1 MSRTLSIA
9 ALAASLSLVLAAC
22 GGKAPATDGDA
33 GSAGKPEAS
42 TAPADAQQQLTA
54 KLNAYIGCFNALD
67 SKTHGSIQTYTRWI
81 KDVDAGPS
89 GRETNVYGPFEIGDY
104 DMKQCDAPVTEAM
117 AAKPALADLD
127 AAAGRYQQALKAL
140 VPISKDAHDY
150 YDRQDYEDDG
160 FAKGKQLHAPLMAA
174 FKDFVVASETFN
186 AELERQN
193 DAAQREQLKA
203 LEQAEG
209 RTREYYR
216 LAMMLEAKAIME
228 MMGEDDFDVARARER
243 LDAFN
248 RISDEAHAKVADQE
262 PASWTGTASNARP
275 RTSAAKARSGCSGSA
290 ARFRTPISSRGC
302 WRRRRWRRAA
312 RPGDCCTSTTHWC
325 SRAIAS
331 NPAHC
336 PHFCRIRPG

>member
-9 ALAASLSLVLAAC
+9 ALAASLSLILAAC
-22 GGKAPATDGDA
+22 GDKTPPAAGGA
-33 GSAGKPEAS
+33 GSSAKPEAS
-42 TAPADAQQQLTA
+42 AAPADAQQQLTA

-67 SKTHGSIQTYTRWI
+67 SKTHGSIQSYTRWI

-89 GRETNVYGPFEIGDY
+89 GRETNVYGPFEISDY
-104 DMKQCDAPVTEAM
+104 DMKQCDAPVSEAI

-127 AAAGRYQQALKAL
+127 AAAGQYQQALKAL
-140 VPISKDAHDY
+140 VPISKEAHDY
-150 YDRQDYEDDG
+150 YERQDYEDDR
-160 FAKGKQLHAPLMAA
+160 FAKGKQLHAPLMTA

-216 LAMMLEAKAIME
+216 LAMMLEAKAIMD

-262 PASWTGTASNARP
+262 PGKLDWNSFEREAENFRREGKERLQRVSANTPYTDFERRMLDSPSMAP
-275 RTSAAKARSGCSGSA
+275 RGSA
-290 ARFRTPISSRGC
+290 GKLMQEYNSLVFQ
-302 WRRRRWRRAA
+302 
-312 RPGDCCTSTTHWC
+312 
-325 SRAIAS
+325 S
-331 NPAHC
+331 N
-336 PHFCRIRPG
+336 RQ

>member
-9 ALAASLSLVLAAC
+9 ALAASLSLLLAAC

-243 LDAFN
+243 LGAFN

-262 PASWTGTASNARP
+262 PGKLDWNSFEREAENFRREGKERLQRVSGKVPYTDFEQRMLASPSMAP
-275 RTSAAKARSGCSGSA
+275 SGSTGRLLHIYNA
-290 ARFRTPISSRGC
+290 LVFQ
-302 WRRRRWRRAA
+302 
-312 RPGDCCTSTTHWC
+312 
-325 SRAIAS
+325 S
-331 NPAHC
+331 N
-336 PHFCRIRPG
+336 RQ

>member
-9 ALAASLSLVLAAC
+9 ALAASLSLILAAC
-22 GGKAPATDGDA
+22 GDKTPPAAGGA
-33 GSAGKPEAS
+33 GSSAKPEAS
-42 TAPADAQQQLTA
+42 AAPADAQQQLTA

-67 SKTHGSIQTYTRWI
+67 SKTHGSIQSYTRWI

-89 GRETNVYGPFEIGDY
+89 GRETNVYGPFEISDY
-104 DMKQCDAPVTEAM
+104 DMKQCDAPVSEAI

-127 AAAGRYQQALKAL
+127 AAAGQYQQALKAL
-140 VPISKDAHDY
+140 VPISKEAHDY
-150 YDRQDYEDDG
+150 YERQDYEDDR
-160 FAKGKQLHAPLMAA
+160 FAKGKQLHAPLMTA

-193 DAAQREQLKA
+193 DAAQLEQLKA

-216 LAMMLEAKAIME
+216 LAMMLEAKAIMD

-262 PASWTGTASNARP
+262 PGKLDWNSFEREAENFRREGKERLQRVSANTPYTDFERRMLDSPSMAP
-275 RTSAAKARSGCSGSA
+275 RGSA
-290 ARFRTPISSRGC
+290 GKLMQEYNSLVFQ
-302 WRRRRWRRAA
+302 
-312 RPGDCCTSTTHWC
+312 
-325 SRAIAS
+325 S
-331 NPAHC
+331 N
-336 PHFCRIRPG
+336 RQ

>member
-9 ALAASLSLVLAAC
+9 ALAASLSLILAAC
-22 GGKAPATDGDA
+22 GDKTPTAAGGA
-33 GSAGKPEAS
+33 GSSAKPEAS
-42 TAPADAQQQLTA
+42 AAPADAQQQLTA

-67 SKTHGSIQTYTRWI
+67 SKTHGSIQSYTRWI

-89 GRETNVYGPFEIGDY
+89 GRETNVYGPFEISDY
-104 DMKQCDAPVTEAM
+104 DMKQCDAPVTEAI

-127 AAAGRYQQALKAL
+127 AAAGQYQQALKAL
-140 VPISKDAHDY
+140 VPISKEAHDY
-150 YDRQDYEDDG
+150 YERQDYEDDR
-160 FAKGKQLHAPLMAA
+160 FAKGKQLHAPLMTA

-216 LAMMLEAKAIME
+216 LAMMLEAKAIVELMT
-228 MMGEDDFDVARARER
+228 EDDFDQAKARER

-262 PASWTGTASNARP
+262 PGKLDWNSFEREAENFRREGKERLQRVSANTPYTDFERRMLDSPSMAP
-275 RTSAAKARSGCSGSA
+275 RGSA
-290 ARFRTPISSRGC
+290 GKLMQEYNSLVFQ
-302 WRRRRWRRAA
+302 
-312 RPGDCCTSTTHWC
+312 
-325 SRAIAS
+325 S
-331 NPAHC
+331 N
-336 PHFCRIRPG
+336 RQ

>member
-9 ALAASLSLVLAAC
+9 ALAASLSLILAAC
-22 GGKAPATDGDA
+22 GDKTPTAVGGA
-33 GSAGKPEAS
+33 GSSAKQEAS
-42 TAPADAQQQLTA
+42 AAPADAQQQLTA

-67 SKTHGSIQTYTRWI
+67 SKTHGSIQSYTRWI

-89 GRETNVYGPFEIGDY
+89 GRETNVYGPFEISDY
-104 DMKQCDAPVTEAM
+104 DMKQCDAPVSEAI

-127 AAAGRYQQALKAL
+127 AAAGQYQQALKAL
-140 VPISKDAHDY
+140 VPISKEAHDY
-150 YDRQDYEDDG
+150 YERQDYEDDR
-160 FAKGKQLHAPLMAA
+160 FAKGKQLHAPLMTA

-216 LAMMLEAKAIME
+216 LAMMLEAKAIMD

-262 PASWTGTASNARP
+262 PGKLDWNSFEREAENFRREGKERLQRVSANTPYTDFERRMLDSPSMAP
-275 RTSAAKARSGCSGSA
+275 RGSA
-290 ARFRTPISSRGC
+290 GKLMQEYNSLVFQ
-302 WRRRRWRRAA
+302 
-312 RPGDCCTSTTHWC
+312 
-325 SRAIAS
+325 S
-331 NPAHC
+331 N
-336 PHFCRIRPG
+336 RQ

>member
-9 ALAASLSLVLAAC
+9 ALAASLSLILAAC
-22 GGKAPATDGDA
+22 GDKTPTAAGGA
-33 GSAGKPEAS
+33 GSSAKPEAS
-42 TAPADAQQQLTA
+42 AAPADAQQQLTA

-67 SKTHGSIQTYTRWI
+67 SKTHGSIQSYTRWI

-89 GRETNVYGPFEIGDY
+89 GRETNVYGPFEISDY
-104 DMKQCDAPVTEAM
+104 DMKQCDAPVSEAI

-127 AAAGRYQQALKAL
+127 AAAGQYQQALKAL
-140 VPISKDAHDY
+140 VPISKEAHDY
-150 YDRQDYEDDG
+150 YERQDYEDDR
-160 FAKGKQLHAPLMAA
+160 FAKGKQLHAPLMTA

-216 LAMMLEAKAIME
+216 LAMMLEAKAIVELMT
-228 MMGEDDFDVARARER
+228 EDDFDQAKARER

-262 PASWTGTASNARP
+262 PGKLDWNSFEREAENFRREGKERLQRVSANTPYTDFERRMLDSPSMAP
-275 RTSAAKARSGCSGSA
+275 RGSA
-290 ARFRTPISSRGC
+290 GKLMQEYNSLVFQ
-302 WRRRRWRRAA
+302 
-312 RPGDCCTSTTHWC
+312 
-325 SRAIAS
+325 S
-331 NPAHC
+331 N
-336 PHFCRIRPG
+336 RQ

>member
-1 MSRTLSIA
+1 MSRTLSVA
-9 ALAASLSLVLAAC
+9 ALAASLSLILTAC
-22 GGKAPATDGDA
+22 GGKAPAAAGDA
-33 GSAGKPEAS
+33 AASGTPDASA
-42 TAPADAQQQLTA
+42 APSDTQQQLTA

-67 SKTHGSIQTYTRWI
+67 SKTHGSIQSYTRWI

-89 GRETNVYGPFEIGDY
+89 GRETHVYGPFEISNY
-104 DMKQCDAPVTEAM
+104 DMKQCDAPVTEAI

-127 AAAGRYQQALKAL
+127 AAAGHYQQALKAL
-140 VPISKDAHDY
+140 VPVSKDAHDY
-150 YDRQDYEDDG
+150 YDRQDYEDDQ

-174 FKDFVVASETFN
+174 FKDFVAASETFN

-216 LAMMLEAKAIME
+216 LAMMLEAKAIMDL
-228 MMGEDDFDVARARER
+228 MSEDDFDQAKARER

-262 PASWTGTASNARP
+262 PGKSDWEGFERGAENFRREGKERLQRVSEKKPYTDFERRMLDSPSMAP
-275 RTSAAKARSGCSGSA
+275 RGSA
-290 ARFRTPISSRGC
+290 SKLMQEYNTLVFQ
-302 WRRRRWRRAA
+302 
-312 RPGDCCTSTTHWC
+312 
-325 SRAIAS
+325 S
-331 NPAHC
+331 N
-336 PHFCRIRPG
+336 RQ

>member
-9 ALAASLSLVLAAC
+9 ALAASLSLILAAC
-22 GGKAPATDGDA
+22 GDKTPTAAGGA
-33 GSAGKPEAS
+33 GSSAKQEAS
-42 TAPADAQQQLTA
+42 AAPADAQQQLTA

-67 SKTHGSIQTYTRWI
+67 SKTHGSIQSYTRWI

-89 GRETNVYGPFEIGDY
+89 GRETNVYGPFEISDY
-104 DMKQCDAPVTEAM
+104 DMKQCDAPVSEAI

-127 AAAGRYQQALKAL
+127 AAAGQYQQALKAL
-140 VPISKDAHDY
+140 VPISKEAHDY
-150 YDRQDYEDDG
+150 YERQDYEDDR
-160 FAKGKQLHAPLMAA
+160 FAKGKQLHAPLMTA

-216 LAMMLEAKAIME
+216 LAMMLEAKAIVELMT
-228 MMGEDDFDVARARER
+228 GDDFDQAKARER

-262 PASWTGTASNARP
+262 PGKLDWNSFEREAENFRREGKERLQRVSANTPYTDFERRMLDSPSMAP
-275 RTSAAKARSGCSGSA
+275 RGSA
-290 ARFRTPISSRGC
+290 GKLMQEYNSLVFQ
-302 WRRRRWRRAA
+302 
-312 RPGDCCTSTTHWC
+312 
-325 SRAIAS
+325 S
-331 NPAHC
+331 N
-336 PHFCRIRPG
+336 RQ

>member
-9 ALAASLSLVLAAC
+9 ALAASLSLILAAC
-22 GGKAPATDGDA
+22 GDKTPTAAGGA
-33 GSAGKPEAS
+33 GSSAKPEAS
-42 TAPADAQQQLTA
+42 AAPADAQQQLTA

-67 SKTHGSIQTYTRWI
+67 SKTHGSIQSYTRWI

-89 GRETNVYGPFEIGDY
+89 GRETNVYGPFEISDY
-104 DMKQCDAPVTEAM
+104 DMKQCDAPVSEAI

-127 AAAGRYQQALKAL
+127 AAAGQYQQALKAL
-140 VPISKDAHDY
+140 VPISKEAHDY
-150 YDRQDYEDDG
+150 YERQDYEDDR
-160 FAKGKQLHAPLMAA
+160 FAKGKQLHAPLMTA
-174 FKDFVVASETFN
+174 FKDFVIASETFN

-216 LAMMLEAKAIME
+216 LAMMLEAKAIVELMT
-228 MMGEDDFDVARARER
+228 GDDFDQAKARER

-262 PASWTGTASNARP
+262 PGKLDWNSFEREAENFRREGKERLQRVSANTPYTDFERRMLDSPSMAP
-275 RTSAAKARSGCSGSA
+275 RGSA
-290 ARFRTPISSRGC
+290 GKLMQEYNSLVFQ
-302 WRRRRWRRAA
+302 
-312 RPGDCCTSTTHWC
+312 
-325 SRAIAS
+325 S
-331 NPAHC
+331 N
-336 PHFCRIRPG
+336 RQ

>member
-9 ALAASLSLVLAAC
+9 ALAASLSLLLAAC
-22 GGKAPATDGDA
+22 GGKAPASAGDA
-33 GSAGKPEAS
+33 GSSGKPDAS

-67 SKTHGSIQTYTRWI
+67 SKTHGSIQSYTRWI

-89 GRETNVYGPFEIGDY
+89 GRETNVYGPFEISDY
-104 DMKQCDAPVTEAM
+104 DMKHCDAPVTEAI

-127 AAAGRYQQALKAL
+127 AAAGHYQQALKAL
-140 VPISKDAHDY
+140 VPISKEAHDY
-150 YDRQDYEDDG
+150 YERQDYEDDE
-160 FAKGKQLHAPLMAA
+160 FAKGKQLHAPLMTA

-186 AELERQN
+186 TELERQN
-193 DAAQREQLKA
+193 DAAQREQLKV

-216 LAMMLEAKAIME
+216 LAMMLEAKAVVELMT
-228 MMGEDDFDVARARER
+228 EDDFDQAKARER

-262 PASWTGTASNARP
+262 PGKLDWNSFERAAENFRREGKERVQRVSANTPYTDFERRMLDSPSMAP
-275 RTSAAKARSGCSGSA
+275 RGSA
-290 ARFRTPISSRGC
+290 GKLMQEYNSLVFQ
-302 WRRRRWRRAA
+302 
-312 RPGDCCTSTTHWC
+312 
-325 SRAIAS
+325 S
-331 NPAHC
+331 N
-336 PHFCRIRPG
+336 RQ

>member
-1 MSRTLSIA
+1 MSRTLSVA
-9 ALAASLSLVLAAC
+9 ALAASLSLILTAC
-22 GGKAPATDGDA
+22 GGKAPAAAGGAAASGTPDA
-33 GSAGKPEAS
+33 N
-42 TAPADAQQQLTA
+42 TAPSDTQQQLTA

-67 SKTHGSIQTYTRWI
+67 SKTHGSIQSYTRWI
-81 KDVDAGPS
+81 KDVDAGPT
-89 GRETNVYGPFEIGDY
+89 GRETHVYGPFEFSDY
-104 DMKQCDAPVTEAM
+104 DMKQCDAPVTEAI

-140 VPISKDAHDY
+140 VPVSKDAHDY
-150 YDRQDYEDDG
+150 YDRHDYEDDQ

-174 FKDFVVASETFN
+174 FKDFVAASETFN

-216 LAMMLEAKAIME
+216 LAMMLEAKAIMDL
-228 MMGEDDFDVARARER
+228 MSEDDFDQAKARER

-262 PASWTGTASNARP
+262 PGKSDWEGFERGAENFRREGKERLQRVSEKKPYTDFERRMLDSPSMAP
-275 RTSAAKARSGCSGSA
+275 RGSA
-290 ARFRTPISSRGC
+290 SKLMQEYNTLVFQ
-302 WRRRRWRRAA
+302 
-312 RPGDCCTSTTHWC
+312 
-325 SRAIAS
+325 S
-331 NPAHC
+331 N
-336 PHFCRIRPG
+336 RQ

>member
-9 ALAASLSLVLAAC
+9 ALAASLSLILAAC
-22 GGKAPATDGDA
+22 GDKTPTAAGGA
-33 GSAGKPEAS
+33 GSSAKQEAS
-42 TAPADAQQQLTA
+42 AAPADAQQQLTA

-67 SKTHGSIQTYTRWI
+67 SKTHGSIQSYTRWI

-89 GRETNVYGPFEIGDY
+89 GRETNVYGPFEISDY
-104 DMKQCDAPVTEAM
+104 DMKQCDAPVSEAI

-127 AAAGRYQQALKAL
+127 AAAGQYQQALKAL
-140 VPISKDAHDY
+140 VPISKEAHDY
-150 YDRQDYEDDG
+150 YERQDYEDDR
-160 FAKGKQLHAPLMAA
+160 FAKGKQLHAPLMTA

-216 LAMMLEAKAIME
+216 LAMMLEAKAIMD

-262 PASWTGTASNARP
+262 PGKLDWNSFEREAENFRREGKERLQRVSGKVPYTVFEQRMLASPSMAP
-275 RTSAAKARSGCSGSA
+275 SGSA
-290 ARFRTPISSRGC
+290 GRLLHIYNALVFQ
-302 WRRRRWRRAA
+302 
-312 RPGDCCTSTTHWC
+312 
-325 SRAIAS
+325 S
-331 NPAHC
+331 N
-336 PHFCRIRPG
+336 RQ

>member
-9 ALAASLSLVLAAC
+9 ALAASLSLILAAC
-22 GGKAPATDGDA
+22 GDKTPTAAGGA
-33 GSAGKPEAS
+33 GSSAKPEAS
-42 TAPADAQQQLTA
+42 AGPADAQQQLTA

-67 SKTHGSIQTYTRWI
+67 SKTHGSIQSYTRWI

-89 GRETNVYGPFEIGDY
+89 GRETNVYGPFEISDY
-104 DMKQCDAPVTEAM
+104 DMKQCDAPVTEAI
-117 AAKPALADLD
+117 AARPALADLD
-127 AAAGRYQQALKAL
+127 VAAGQYQQALKAL
-140 VPISKDAHDY
+140 VPISKEAHDY
-150 YDRQDYEDDG
+150 YERQDYEDDR
-160 FAKGKQLHAPLMAA
+160 FAKGKQLHAPLMTA

-216 LAMMLEAKAIME
+216 LAMMLEAKAIVELMN
-228 MMGEDDFDVARARER
+228 EDDFDQAKARER

-262 PASWTGTASNARP
+262 PGKLDWNSFEREAESFRREGKERLQRVSANTPYTDFERRMLDSPSMAP
-275 RTSAAKARSGCSGSA
+275 RGSA
-290 ARFRTPISSRGC
+290 GKLMQEYNSLVFQ
-302 WRRRRWRRAA
+302 
-312 RPGDCCTSTTHWC
+312 
-325 SRAIAS
+325 S
-331 NPAHC
+331 N
-336 PHFCRIRPG
+336 RQ

>member
-1 MSRTLSIA
+1 MTRTLSIA
-9 ALAASLSLVLAAC
+9 ALAASLSLVLTAC
-22 GGKAPATDGDA
+22 GGKAPATTGDA
-33 GSAGKPEAS
+33 GASATPDAA
-42 TAPADAQQQLTA
+42 TALSDAQQQLTA

-67 SKTHGSIQTYTRWI
+67 SKTHRSIESYTRWI
-81 KDVDAGPS
+81 KDVDAGPT
-89 GRETNVYGPFEIGDY
+89 GRETQVYGPSEISDY

-140 VPISKDAHDY
+140 VPVSKDAHDY
-150 YDRQDYEDDG
+150 YDRQDYEDDQ
-160 FAKGKQLHAPLMAA
+160 FAKGKQMHAPLMAA
-174 FKDFVVASETFN
+174 FKAFVVASETFN

-216 LAMMLEAKAIME
+216 LAMMLEAKAILELMS
-228 MMGEDDFDVARARER
+228 EDDFDTTKARER

-262 PASWTGTASNARP
+262 PGKLDWNSFEREAENFRREGKERLQRVSSRTPYSDFERRMLDSPSMAP
-275 RTSAAKARSGCSGSA
+275 RGSA
-290 ARFRTPISSRGC
+290 GKLMQEYNTLVFQ
-302 WRRRRWRRAA
+302 
-312 RPGDCCTSTTHWC
+312 
-325 SRAIAS
+325 S
-331 NPAHC
+331 N
-336 PHFCRIRPG
+336 RQ

>member
-9 ALAASLSLVLAAC
+9 ALAASLSLILAAC
-22 GGKAPATDGDA
+22 GDKMPTAAGGA
-33 GSAGKPEAS
+33 GSSAKPEAS
-42 TAPADAQQQLTA
+42 AAPADAQQQLTA

-67 SKTHGSIQTYTRWI
+67 SKTHGSIQSYTRWI

-89 GRETNVYGPFEIGDY
+89 GRETNVYGPFEISDY
-104 DMKQCDAPVTEAM
+104 DMKQCDAPVSEAI

-127 AAAGRYQQALKAL
+127 AAAGQYQQALKAL
-140 VPISKDAHDY
+140 VPISKEAHDY
-150 YDRQDYEDDG
+150 YERQDYEDDR
-160 FAKGKQLHAPLMAA
+160 FAKGKQLHAPLMTA
-174 FKDFVVASETFN
+174 FKDFVIASETFN

-216 LAMMLEAKAIME
+216 LAMMLEAKAIMD

-262 PASWTGTASNARP
+262 PGKLDWNSFEREAENFRREGKERLQRVSANTPYTDFERRMLDSPSMAP
-275 RTSAAKARSGCSGSA
+275 RGSA
-290 ARFRTPISSRGC
+290 GKLMQEYNSLVFQ
-302 WRRRRWRRAA
+302 
-312 RPGDCCTSTTHWC
+312 
-325 SRAIAS
+325 S
-331 NPAHC
+331 N
-336 PHFCRIRPG
+336 RQ

>member
-1 MSRTLSIA
+1 MTRTLSIA
-9 ALAASLSLVLAAC
+9 ALAASLSLVLTAC
-22 GGKAPATDGDA
+22 GGEAPATTGDSGA
-33 GSAGKPEAS
+33 SAAPDAA
-42 TAPADAQQQLTA
+42 TALSDAQQQLTA

-67 SKTHGSIQTYTRWI
+67 SKTHRSIESYTRWI
-81 KDVDAGPS
+81 KDVDAGPT
-89 GRETNVYGPFEIGDY
+89 GRETQVYGPSEISDY

-140 VPISKDAHDY
+140 VPVSKDAHDY
-150 YDRQDYEDDG
+150 YDRQDYEDDQ
-160 FAKGKQLHAPLMAA
+160 FAKGKQMHAPLMAA
-174 FKDFVVASETFN
+174 FKAFVVASETFN

-216 LAMMLEAKAIME
+216 LAMMLEAKAILELMS
-228 MMGEDDFDVARARER
+228 EDDFDTTKARER

-262 PASWTGTASNARP
+262 PGKLDWNSFEREAENFRREGKERLQRVSSKTPYSDFERRMLDSPSMAP
-275 RTSAAKARSGCSGSA
+275 RGSA
-290 ARFRTPISSRGC
+290 GKLMQEYNTLVFQ
-302 WRRRRWRRAA
+302 
-312 RPGDCCTSTTHWC
+312 
-325 SRAIAS
+325 S
-331 NPAHC
+331 N
-336 PHFCRIRPG
+336 RQ

>member
-9 ALAASLSLVLAAC
+9 ALAASLSLILAAC
-22 GGKAPATDGDA
+22 GDKTPPAAGGA
-33 GSAGKPEAS
+33 GSSAKPEANA
-42 TAPADAQQQLTA
+42 APADTQQQLTA

-67 SKTHGSIQTYTRWI
+67 SKTHGSIQSYTRWI

-89 GRETNVYGPFEIGDY
+89 GRETNVYGPFEISDY
-104 DMKQCDAPVTEAM
+104 DMKQCDAPVSEAI

-127 AAAGRYQQALKAL
+127 AAAGQYQQALKAL
-140 VPISKDAHDY
+140 VPISKEAHDY
-150 YDRQDYEDDG
+150 YERQDYEDDR
-160 FAKGKQLHAPLMAA
+160 FAKGKQLHAPLMTA

-216 LAMMLEAKAIME
+216 LAMMLEAKAIVELMT
-228 MMGEDDFDVARARER
+228 GDDFDQAKARER

-262 PASWTGTASNARP
+262 PGKLDWNSFEREAENFRREGKERLQRVSANTPYTDFERRMLDSPSMAP
-275 RTSAAKARSGCSGSA
+275 RGSA
-290 ARFRTPISSRGC
+290 GKLMQEYNSLVFQ
-302 WRRRRWRRAA
+302 
-312 RPGDCCTSTTHWC
+312 
-325 SRAIAS
+325 S
-331 NPAHC
+331 N
-336 PHFCRIRPG
+336 RQ

>member
-9 ALAASLSLVLAAC
+9 ALAASLSLILAAC
-22 GGKAPATDGDA
+22 GDKTPTAAGGA
-33 GSAGKPEAS
+33 GSSAKQEAS
-42 TAPADAQQQLTA
+42 AAPADAQQQLTA

-67 SKTHGSIQTYTRWI
+67 SKTHGSIQSYTRWI

-89 GRETNVYGPFEIGDY
+89 GRETNVYGPFEISDY
-104 DMKQCDAPVTEAM
+104 DMKQCDAPVSEAI

-127 AAAGRYQQALKAL
+127 AAAGQYQQALKAL
-140 VPISKDAHDY
+140 VPISKEAHDY
-150 YDRQDYEDDG
+150 YERQDYEDDR
-160 FAKGKQLHAPLMAA
+160 FAKGKQLHAPLMTA

-216 LAMMLEAKAIME
+216 LAMMLEAKAIMD

-262 PASWTGTASNARP
+262 PGKLDWNSFEREAENFRREGKERLQRVSANTPYTDFERRMLDSPSMAP
-275 RTSAAKARSGCSGSA
+275 RGSA
-290 ARFRTPISSRGC
+290 GKLMQEYNSLVFQ
-302 WRRRRWRRAA
+302 
-312 RPGDCCTSTTHWC
+312 
-325 SRAIAS
+325 S
-331 NPAHC
+331 N
-336 PHFCRIRPG
+336 RQ

>member
-9 ALAASLSLVLAAC
+9 ALAASLSLILAAC
-22 GGKAPATDGDA
+22 GDKTPTAAGGA
-33 GSAGKPEAS
+33 GSSAKQEAS
-42 TAPADAQQQLTA
+42 AAPADAQQQLTA

-67 SKTHGSIQTYTRWI
+67 SKTHGSIQSYTRWI

-89 GRETNVYGPFEIGDY
+89 GRETNVYGPFEISDY
-104 DMKQCDAPVTEAM
+104 DMKQCDAPVSEAI

-127 AAAGRYQQALKAL
+127 AAAGQYQQALKAL
-140 VPISKDAHDY
+140 VPISKEAHDY
-150 YDRQDYEDDG
+150 YERQDYEDDR
-160 FAKGKQLHAPLMAA
+160 FAKGKQLHAPLMTA

-216 LAMMLEAKAIME
+216 LAMMLEAKTIVELMT
-228 MMGEDDFDVARARER
+228 GDDFDQAKARER

-262 PASWTGTASNARP
+262 PGKLDWNSFEREAENFRREGKERLQRVSANTPYTDFERRMLDSPSMAP
-275 RTSAAKARSGCSGSA
+275 RGSA
-290 ARFRTPISSRGC
+290 GKLMQEYNSLVFQ
-302 WRRRRWRRAA
+302 
-312 RPGDCCTSTTHWC
+312 
-325 SRAIAS
+325 S
-331 NPAHC
+331 N
-336 PHFCRIRPG
+336 RQ